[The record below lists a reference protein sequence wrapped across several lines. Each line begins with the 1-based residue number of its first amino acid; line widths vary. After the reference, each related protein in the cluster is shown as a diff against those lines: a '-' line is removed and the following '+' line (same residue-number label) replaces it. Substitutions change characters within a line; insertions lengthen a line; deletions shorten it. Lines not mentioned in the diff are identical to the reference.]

1 MGAIEL
7 TTHLRKQNKLQQ
19 KLITIGHMVRTRD
32 AHFPAGNR
40 ETGKRLLGN
49 FPREIGD
56 REIRKNREK
65 NCLFLG
71 PK

>member
-40 ETGKRLLGN
+40 ETGNQGPGN
-49 FPREIGD
+49 FPQEMAD
-56 REIRKNREK
+56 REKSGK
-65 NCLFLG
+65 KLPFF
-71 PK
+71 